1 MKPFLASQYPGIT
14 FGEAVDKFAEWCQSI
29 QRSNLVEQIVSVT
42 LTPNAWVVDIAPFK
56 SIPITRTQRFLV
68 DADGVRPG
76 GDDILHLFPPARDAE
91 VEAIRAAAKR
101 RSPSKTRA

>member
-14 FGEAVDKFAEWCQSI
+14 FGEAVETFTEWCKSI

-42 LTPNAWVVDIAPFK
+42 MTPNAWVIDIAPFK

-76 GDDILHLFPPARDAE
+76 GDDILHLFPPALDAE
-91 VEAIRAAAKR
+91 VDAIRAATKR
-101 RSPSKTRA
+101 RSTSKAGA

>member
-14 FGEAVDKFAEWCQSI
+14 FSEAVETFAEWCKSI
-29 QRSNLVEQIVSVT
+29 RRSNLVEQIVSMT
-42 LTPNAWVVDIAPFK
+42 MTPNAWVIDIAPFK

-76 GDDILHLFPPARDAE
+76 GDDILHLFPPAPGAE
-91 VEAIRAAAKR
+91 VDAIRAAAKG